1 MGIFQEDAMSVLLVI
16 VIPLI
21 CIMIGLTFYYIAFR
35 LESGCWDDQN
45 VDKEV
50 DKYDTTDRYE

>member
-1 MGIFQEDAMSVLLVI
+1 MGIFQEDAISVLLVI

-21 CIMIGLTFYYIAFR
+21 CIIIGLTFYYIAFR
-35 LESGCWDDQN
+35 LESEYWED

-50 DKYDTTDRYE
+50 DKYDTTDRHE